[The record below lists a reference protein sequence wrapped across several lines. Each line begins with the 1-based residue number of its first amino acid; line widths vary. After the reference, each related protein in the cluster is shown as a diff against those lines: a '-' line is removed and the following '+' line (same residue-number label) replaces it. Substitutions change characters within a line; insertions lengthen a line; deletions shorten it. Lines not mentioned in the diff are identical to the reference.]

1 MNTVFDLDGT
11 LADGAHRLHHIQK
24 SPKDWDSFFKDCV
37 DDKPIEPMRAL
48 YNELARRNHLVAIWT
63 GRSVAVYN
71 ETCEW
76 LSKHRFFVSTSIRM
90 RPEGVFTLRHRTQ
103 GDMAQ
108 GIQRRDRTRTIDLV
122 FEDRKR
128 VIDMWRRNGVVACQV
143 AEGDF

>member
-90 RPEGVFTLRHRTQ
+90 RPEGVFTSDVELKETWLKEFRAETGQ
-103 GDMAQ
+103 
-108 GIQRRDRTRTIDLV
+108 TIDLV

>member
-90 RPEGVFTLRHRTQ
+90 RPEGVFTPDTELKETWLKEF
-103 GDMAQ
+103 
-108 GIQRRDRTRTIDLV
+108 RDETGEDIDLV